1 MPTLTLKFQKD
12 EKKLGEF
19 ALEKGKS
26 LTIGRLHE
34 NDIVVEN
41 LAVSGHHARV
51 DSVGDKFLLTDL
63 NSKNGTF
70 VNEQPVTAPHW
81 LRHGDIILVGKHY
94 LVFTY
99 DPGEAPD
106 DEDSPMQ
113 HTMIMDT
120 EKYREMKAK
129 VQKSSGA
136 GPAEEAKKEKV
147 GMLSFLSGAE
157 GEIELI
163 KKLTKIGKN
172 SSSDIVVGGLTMGQ
186 TAATISKMP
195 DGNYYLNYV
204 GGMSKPKVNG
214 KVIKGQE
221 QEQLKQFDTIEIG
234 SLKMQFFFK
243 E

>member
-19 ALEKGKS
+19 DLEKGKS
-26 LTIGRLHE
+26 LSIGRLHE

-41 LAVSGHHARV
+41 LAVSGHHAKI
-51 DSVGDKFLLTDL
+51 DSVGDRFLLTDL

-81 LRHGDIILVGKHY
+81 LRHGDVIIVGKHY

-99 DPGEAPD
+99 NPGEAHE
-106 DEDSPMQ
+106 DESAAMQ
-113 HTMIMDT
+113 HTMVMDT
-120 EKYREMKAK
+120 EKYREMMAKAK
-129 VQKSSGA
+129 KASAPGS
-136 GPAEEAKKEKV
+136 AEEVKKEPL

-157 GEIELI
+157 GEIELSR
-163 KKLTKIGKN
+163 KLTKIGKN
-172 SSSDIVVGGLTMGQ
+172 PSSDILVGGLTMGQ

-195 DGNYYLNYV
+195 GGYYLSYV
-204 GGMSKPKVNG
+204 GGMAKPKVNG
-214 KVIKGQE
+214 QVVKGQVL
-221 QEQLKQFDTIEIG
+221 LKQFDTIEIG
-234 SLKMQFFFK
+234 SLKMQFIFK